1 MKRIKKIYPLL
12 LLLSFPILLGAQN
25 NITTIEKSYAIKQ
38 NPVLNVNADRV
49 NLVIETWNKD
59 RIDITGQLTAEGLP
73 EDALMHIAEDL
84 KIVSE
89 QEGNKVNLT
98 INGSALPM
106 NIGEPSGVEAA
117 MFTDLPN
124 DFITPLLEDF
134 INPMV
139 EHLVE
144 SPPLPRDFNKHLAPV
159 EFDEE
164 AYKRDGE
171 KYMKEYEKQLD
182 KNLNKSFEEQIKAW
196 SKLFE
201 SNAEQ
206 WSENVEI
213 QMEKNIEANAESFG
227 KAMEAWGENF
237 AANMEAWASQFE
249 ANVQG
254 GEYSK
259 TVTTGPNGS
268 KSVRIVYKTSDN
280 GTQKPILAENL
291 THTIYI
297 KIPKEGKLN
306 LTTRHG
312 KVDIKQPVH
321 DMNATISYAA
331 FYAKEIS
338 GKETNIDI
346 AHSPVQI
353 DLWNSGN
360 LNLRYTQNT
369 KIDKVKAINL
379 HAKTSN
385 VYIKT
390 LEGNGSLDGSFGTLH
405 IDKLSENFETL
416 AINLKNSELSLKLPD
431 AAFHFNY
438 NGTNSGVVYPKT
450 VQAKVLNNSRNKLI
464 NGFNKTRN
472 TNSSI
477 TINAAYSDVY
487 MN

>member
-1 MKRIKKIYPLL
+1 MKIIKHIAPLL
-12 LLLSFPILLGAQN
+12 LLLSFPLLFNAQN
-25 NITTIEKSYAIKQ
+25 NVTTIKKSYTLKQ
-38 NPVLNVNADRV
+38 NPVLNLNADRV

-59 RIDITGQLTAEGLP
+59 RIDIVGELTAEELS
-73 EDALMHIAEDL
+73 EDALTHIAEDL
-84 KIVSE
+84 KILSE

-98 INGSALPM
+98 INGSAFPM
-106 NIGEPSGVEAA
+106 NIGEPSGVETA

-124 DFITPLLEDF
+124 DFIAPLLEDF

-144 SPPLPRDFNKHLAPV
+144 SPPLPHNFNTHLNSI

-182 KNLNKSFEEQIKAW
+182 KNLNKSFEEQIKVW
-196 SKLFE
+196 SNLFE

-206 WSENVEI
+206 WSKNVEVQI
-213 QMEKNIEANAESFG
+213 EKNIEANAESFG

-237 AANMEAWASQFE
+237 ASNMEAWASQFE

-268 KSVRIVYKTSDN
+268 KSVRIVYKKSDN
-280 GTQKPILAENL
+280 GTQKPVLAENL

-297 KIPKEGKLN
+297 KMPKEGQLN
-306 LTTRHG
+306 LTIRHG
-312 KVDIKQPVH
+312 KVDIKQPIH
-321 DMNATISYAA
+321 NMDATVSYAA

-369 KIDKVKAINL
+369 KINTVKAINL

-390 LEGNGSLDGSFGTLH
+390 LEGNGSLDGSFGALH
-405 IDKLSENFETL
+405 IDKLSEKFETL

-431 AAFHFNY
+431 TAFHFNY
-438 NGTNSGVVYPKT
+438 NGTSSGVVYPKT
-450 VQAKVLNNSRNKLI
+450 MQAKVLNNNRNTLV

-477 TINAAYSDVY
+477 SINADYSDIY